1 MVQFLVARLRGERR
15 PGMRARSAILVI
27 AVFYRSIAQSV
38 ELYFDNPEVTGS
50 IPGHGMLPSFW
61 PIHLRATGITP
72 YFRLLTFC
80 SVLATWRSF
89 SYVSIWRALHLE
101 GSRREADVRRETDV
115 W

>member
-1 MVQFLVARLRGERR
+1 MGAGWLVRLRWAGSMVQFLVARLRGERR

-61 PIHLRATGITP
+61 PIHLRATGITISTP
-72 YFRLLTFC
+72 CFRLLTFC
-80 SVLATWRSF
+80 SVLATWRSL
-89 SYVSIWRALHLE
+89 SYVSI
-101 GSRREADVRRETDV
+101 
-115 W
+115 